1 MKVSGLGVESQPQL
15 PSYTTP
21 TAVPDPRHT
30 SVTYGAACGNTNPL
44 SEAKDRTR
52 SLTDTMSGAQPAE
65 PQWELW

>member
-1 MKVSGLGVESQPQL
+1 MKVPGLGVEFKSQL
-15 PSYTTP
+15 PSYTTT
-21 TAVPDPRHT
+21 TAVPDPSHI

-65 PQWELW
+65 PQWEL